1 MVFSIYPPQDKGD
14 NFMKFYGWF
23 INRKVLPDTALRV
36 LLLFRYRVENNP
48 HIQEKKILSF
58 SRRDICFS
66 TGLSYNS
73 VQAGLRVL
81 IDLRIIQLD
90 PLGKGSKQVIKLT
103 EPIDYHWEII
113 QEKLGFNFKPAVKN

>member
-1 MVFSIYPPQDKGD
+1 MNNQGGK
-14 NFMKFYGWF
+14 FMKFYGWF

-48 HIQEKKILSF
+48 RLQEKKILHF

-73 VQAGLRVL
+73 VQSGLRILV
-81 IDLRIIQLD
+81 DLRIIEAD

-103 EPIDYHWEII
+103 EPIDYNWDVI
-113 QEKLGFNFKPAVKN
+113 QEKLGFNFKPVIKE